1 MDLSVQ
7 HMRNLEKVN
16 MCHCSSCE
24 LELFSLTGEKQ
35 YSIKKKSVLW
45 SVSRLQQMRQYVLSE
60 GRALTDKL
68 VLEVKISLVG
78 HA

>member
-16 MCHCSSCE
+16 TCHCSSCE
-24 LELFSLTGEKQ
+24 LELSSLTGEKQ

-45 SVSRLQQMRQYVLSE
+45 SVSRLQQMRQSQ
-60 GRALTDKL
+60 
-68 VLEVKISLVG
+68 
-78 HA
+78 